1 MHSLNMSVKMTM
13 TKLSNHH
20 TACLGCAQ
28 IVAARL
34 VIDQLGPN
42 TIVVNA
48 TGCLE
53 VTTTT
58 YPHSA
63 WQVPWIHSLFANAAP
78 IGSGIDAA
86 LDYLTINNKKKSI
99 PRPTVLVQGGDGATF
114 DIGFG
119 ALTAS
124 WSRGDNLLYI
134 CYDNEGYANTGM
146 QASLSTPSLAQASMK
161 TKYNK
166 YLNKR
171 DMIAI
176 ALAHKVP
183 YIAQTNIA
191 FPLDLKEKIAKAQTI
206 KGPRYIQILV
216 PCIPGWKIKLSD
228 QMTIARLASETGL
241 YPLLEFTEGQLT
253 KKMAVPKP
261 TPPVKEYIRNQ
272 GRYSHLLNNDTVLKI
287 CQNMADDNIK
297 KYNL

>member
-1 MHSLNMSVKMTM
+1 M

-34 VIDQLGPN
+34 VIDQLGNN
-42 TIVVNA
+42 TMVVNA

-58 YPHSA
+58 YPQSA

-78 IGSGIDAA
+78 VGSGIAAA
-86 LDYLTINNKKKSI
+86 LEYLTISNKKKNISK
-99 PRPTVLVQGGDGATF
+99 PTILVQGGDGATF

-124 WSRGDNLLYI
+124 WSRGDDLLYV

-146 QASLSTPSLAQASMK
+146 QASLATPKLAK
-161 TKYNK
+161 TPTTLPALQPYQ

-191 FPLDLKEKIAKAQTI
+191 FPADIKEKITKAQTI
-206 KGPRYIQILV
+206 QGPRYIQILV
-216 PCIPGWKIKLSD
+216 PCIPGWRIKLSD

-253 KKMAVPKP
+253 KKMTVPKP
-261 TPPVKEYIRNQ
+261 TPPVRDYISNQ
-272 GRYSHLLNNDTVLKI
+272 GRYSHLLNDEVNLQILQKI
-287 CQNMADDNIK
+287 ADNNIE

>member
-1 MHSLNMSVKMTM
+1 M

-34 VIDQLGPN
+34 VIDQLGNN

-58 YPHSA
+58 YPQSA

-78 IGSGIDAA
+78 VGSGIAAA
-86 LDYLTINNKKKSI
+86 LEYLTISNKKKNI
-99 PRPTVLVQGGDGATF
+99 PKPTILVQGGDGATF

-124 WSRGDNLLYI
+124 WSRGDDLLYV

-146 QASLSTPSLAQASMK
+146 QASLATPKLAKTPTTLPASK
-161 TKYNK
+161 PDQYF
-166 YLNKR
+166 NKR

-183 YIAQTNIA
+183 YIAQANIA
-191 FPLDLKEKIAKAQTI
+191 FPEDLKEKIAKAQTI

-216 PCIPGWKIKLSD
+216 PCIPGWKIKPSD

-253 KKMAVPKP
+253 KKMTVPKP
-261 TPPVKEYIRNQ
+261 TPPVREYVLRQ
-272 GRYSHLLNNDTVLKI
+272 GRYSHLLKDNAGLKI
-287 CQNMADDNIK
+287 LQNMADDNIK

>member
-1 MHSLNMSVKMTM
+1 MTLL
-13 TKLSNHH
+13 KNH

-34 VIDQLGPN
+34 AINQLGPD

-58 YPHSA
+58 YPNSA
-63 WQVPWIHSLFANAAP
+63 WQVPWLHSTFANAAP
-78 IGSGIDAA
+78 VGSGIAAA
-86 LDYLTINNKKKSI
+86 LDYLEKNGRLKDK
-99 PRPTVLVQGGDGATF
+99 RPTILVQGGDGATF

-124 WSRGDNLLYI
+124 WARGDDLLYI

-146 QASLSTPSLAQASMK
+146 QASLSTPAHAKTPTSLNEHQS
-161 TKYNK
+161 
-166 YLNKR
+166 KR
-171 DMIAI
+171 DMLAI
-176 ALAHKVP
+176 ALAHNVP

-191 FPLDLKEKIAKAQTI
+191 FPDDFKEKITKAKKI
-206 KGPRYIQILV
+206 KGPRYIQVLV
-216 PCIPGWKIKLSD
+216 PCLPGWKIKPSD
-228 QMTIARLASETGL
+228 QMSAAKLASESGL
-241 YPLLEFTEGQLT
+241 YPLLEFINGRLT
-253 KKMAVPKP
+253 AAMKLPKP
-261 TPPVKEYIRNQ
+261 IPKVNSYIESQ
-272 GRYSHLLNNDTVLKI
+272 GRYQHLLKDARALKAL
-287 CQNMADDNIK
+287 QDLADANIA

>member
-1 MHSLNMSVKMTM
+1 M

-34 VIDQLGPN
+34 VIDQLGNN
-42 TIVVNA
+42 TMVVNA

-58 YPHSA
+58 YPQSA

-78 IGSGIDAA
+78 VGSGIAAA
-86 LDYLTINNKKKSI
+86 LEYLTISNKKKNISK
-99 PRPTVLVQGGDGATF
+99 PTILVQGGDGATF

-124 WSRGDNLLYI
+124 WSRGDNLLYV

-146 QASLSTPSLAQASMK
+146 QASLSTPKLAK
-161 TKYNK
+161 TPTTLPALQPYQ

-176 ALAHKVP
+176 ALAHRVP

-191 FPLDLKEKIAKAQTI
+191 FPADVKEKISKAQKI

-216 PCIPGWKIKLSD
+216 PCLPGWKITPQD
-228 QMTIARLASETGL
+228 QMPIARLASETGL
-241 YPLLEFTEGQLT
+241 YPILEFINGQLT
-253 KKMAVPKP
+253 NKMTVPKP
-261 TPPVKEYIRNQ
+261 IPPVREYIRNQ
-272 GRYSHLLNNDTVLKI
+272 GRYSYLLNNETKLNILQKI
-287 CQNMADDNIK
+287 ANKNIE